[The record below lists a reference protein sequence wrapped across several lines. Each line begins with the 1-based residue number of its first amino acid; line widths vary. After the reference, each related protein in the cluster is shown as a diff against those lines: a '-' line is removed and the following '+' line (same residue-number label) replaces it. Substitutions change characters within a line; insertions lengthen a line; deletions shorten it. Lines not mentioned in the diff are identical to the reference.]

1 MNDFQQSV
9 WLLDIISELSVFLE
23 QKNWI
28 TLYVSLTPAAVK
40 QEVNFLESSEISLH
54 KTTVNLKTE
63 DIKSDLARLLIK
75 LHQLL
80 NQKKKKDLF
89 IFAYAHQLYGSENQ
103 ERVQS
108 VELQRGLQ
116 KYATG

>member
-9 WLLDIISELSVFLE
+9 WQLDIISELSVFLE

-80 NQKKKKDLF
+80 NQKKKR
-89 IFAYAHQLYGSENQ
+89 ICLYLHTHINYTVVKIRKEFS
-103 ERVQS
+103 
-108 VELQRGLQ
+108 L
-116 KYATG
+116 